1 MPSPPSPELLKR
13 QDSTE
18 TGNSNLSSRATIT
31 FDEIRSITKETVRR
45 KSRSNHHIKTPEF
58 IDESEEE
65 CINHELGLDFYIKNP
80 WVDRKSIQFAQS
92 QYRDMIGSMGQLAL
106 QIIDR
111 YAPWFAFILP
121 AVIDDRK
128 GWSVTKNG
136 IIYVSTS
143 VAYRPGT
150 YFLNNKT
157 VLELCLIC
165 DKVITHK
172 FAVVCNAIIWKENF
186 TGADLIRWTSNQHR
200 RKACYCHWRDPSSVL
215 IQGRNPYKIKNKKR
229 TSSSSFVAPTSRSPP
244 QLGASVL
251 PINFI

>member
-143 VAYRPGT
+143 VAYRPC
-150 YFLNNKT
+150 T
-157 VLELCLIC
+157 V
-165 DKVITHK
+165 
-172 FAVVCNAIIWKENF
+172 
-186 TGADLIRWTSNQHR
+186 
-200 RKACYCHWRDPSSVL
+200 
-215 IQGRNPYKIKNKKR
+215 
-229 TSSSSFVAPTSRSPP
+229 
-244 QLGASVL
+244 
-251 PINFI
+251 